1 MQDWSGDATPIIEI
15 LLKISKILETNVVFE
30 SAELALENAQTS
42 ACELVDVSHQLSLV
56 AKNDVYII
64 LKQPRFVISSLL
76 DVNRLLN
83 IGIDEKNVPKKR
95 VFFAIKKVEFY
106 LSYVNEYGIHDLKM
120 Y

>member
-106 LSYVNEYGIHDLKM
+106 LSYVNDYGIHDLKM